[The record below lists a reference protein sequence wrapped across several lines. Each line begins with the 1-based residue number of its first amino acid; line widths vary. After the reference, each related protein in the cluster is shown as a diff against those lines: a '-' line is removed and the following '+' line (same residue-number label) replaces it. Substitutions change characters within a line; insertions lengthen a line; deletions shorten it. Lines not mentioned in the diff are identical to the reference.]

1 MASLFQSFRAN
12 RHPKG
17 KGEWSDAY
25 SKVEDLF
32 ETGSAIAF
40 YNFED
45 KEPRRGEMFYE
56 FFGDDLT
63 QIRNLVQGTGY
74 RLVFPMDFDAIR
86 SLATAESDDYWH
98 YHFPGLRSLREK
110 GVEGAYMNLVRK
122 MDMAPLFF
130 HLHHHLMVEGDS
142 GNRAGWHLLLV
153 NKGNP
158 MQHTW
163 LGQHGDLVS
172 ELSMGDS
179 VLRFDK
185 MNPANDY
192 EGSLILKSTISVNEA
207 RLIQEPSRV
216 NEDEVVLDILKAEN
230 GDPSLLLLRK
240 MLEQILKYSTPQRL
254 ELLASLEPLVMAGR
268 SKDQPLSMEVRVSEQ
283 CLTLKVGL
291 RGEPLVIR
299 LQKLE
304 FAVYRLFLL
313 HPEGFK
319 MTERGDYTDDLWN
332 LYLPMLGSEDRAAAG
347 DRIRQMMDLVADNG
361 ALNQC
366 LSRIKR
372 KLIEVASPTVV
383 EPFIISKKPNQ
394 RYTLEGARDL
404 ITLVE

>member
-17 KGEWSDAY
+17 KGEWSDAN

-86 SLATAESDDYWH
+86 SMATAESDDYWH

-185 MNPANDY
+185 MNPANEY

-283 CLTLKVGL
+283 CLNLKVGL

-319 MTERGDYTDDLWN
+319 MTERGDYIDDLWN

>member
-86 SLATAESDDYWH
+86 SMATAESDDYWH

-142 GNRAGWHLLLV
+142 GNRAGWHLLLA

-185 MNPANDY
+185 MNPANEY

-283 CLTLKVGL
+283 CLNLKVGL
-291 RGEPLVIR
+291 RGDPLVIR

-319 MTERGDYTDDLWN
+319 MTERGDYIDDLWN

>member
-86 SLATAESDDYWH
+86 SMATAESDEYWH

-185 MNPANDY
+185 MNPANEY

-283 CLTLKVGL
+283 CLNLKVGL
-291 RGEPLVIR
+291 RGDPLVIR

-319 MTERGDYTDDLWN
+319 MTERGDYIDDLWN

>member
-32 ETGSAIAF
+32 ETGSSIAF

-86 SLATAESDDYWH
+86 SMATAESDDYWH

-185 MNPANDY
+185 MNPANEY

-283 CLTLKVGL
+283 CLNLKVGL
-291 RGEPLVIR
+291 RGDPLVIR

-319 MTERGDYTDDLWN
+319 MTERGDYIDDLWN

>member
-86 SLATAESDDYWH
+86 SMATAESDDYWH

-110 GVEGAYMNLVRK
+110 GVEGAYLNLVRK

-185 MNPANDY
+185 MNPANEY

-283 CLTLKVGL
+283 CLNLKVGL
-291 RGEPLVIR
+291 RGDPLVIR

-319 MTERGDYTDDLWN
+319 MTERGDYIDDLWN

>member
-1 MASLFQSFRAN
+1 
-12 RHPKG
+12 
-17 KGEWSDAY
+17 
-25 SKVEDLF
+25 
-32 ETGSAIAF
+32 
-40 YNFED
+40 
-45 KEPRRGEMFYE
+45 
-56 FFGDDLT
+56 
-63 QIRNLVQGTGY
+63 
-74 RLVFPMDFDAIR
+74 
-86 SLATAESDDYWH
+86 
-98 YHFPGLRSLREK
+98 
-110 GVEGAYMNLVRK
+110 
-122 MDMAPLFF
+122 
-130 HLHHHLMVEGDS
+130 
-142 GNRAGWHLLLV
+142 
-153 NKGNP
+153 

-163 LGQHGDLVS
+163 LGKHGDLVS

-179 VLRFDK
+179 MLRFNNL
-185 MNPANDY
+185 NPPNEYD
-192 EGSLILKSTISVNEA
+192 GSLFLKSSTSVNEP

-216 NEDEVVLDILKAEN
+216 NEDVVVLDILKAEN

-240 MLEQILKYSTPQRL
+240 MLEQILKYNSPQRL
-254 ELLASLEPLVMAGR
+254 ELLESLEPLVMAGR

-299 LQKLE
+299 LQILE
-304 FAVYRLFLL
+304 IAVYRLFLM
-313 HPEGFK
+313 HPNGFTMK
-319 MTERGDYTDDLWN
+319 ERGNYTDDLLN
-332 LYLPMLGSEDRAAAG
+332 LYLPMLGSEDRVAAG

>member
-32 ETGSAIAF
+32 ETGSSIAF

-86 SLATAESDDYWH
+86 SMATAESDDYWH

-163 LGQHGDLVS
+163 LGQHRDLVS

-185 MNPANDY
+185 MNPANEY

-283 CLTLKVGL
+283 CLNLKVGL
-291 RGEPLVIR
+291 RGDPLVIR

-319 MTERGDYTDDLWN
+319 MTERGDYIDDLWN

>member
-1 MASLFQSFRAN
+1 MASIFQSFLAN

-17 KGEWSDAY
+17 VGEWSDAD

-56 FFGDDLT
+56 FFGDDLS

-74 RLVFPMDFDAIR
+74 RLVFPMDFDAVR
-86 SLATAESDDYWH
+86 SMATEESDDYWH

-130 HLHHHLMVEGDS
+130 HLQHHLMVEGDS

-163 LGQHGDLVS
+163 LGKHGDLVS

-179 VLRFDK
+179 VLRFNSL
-185 MNPANDY
+185 NPANEYD
-192 EGSLILKSTISVNEA
+192 GSLFLKSSTRVNEP

-240 MLEQILKYSTPQRL
+240 MLEQILKYNSPQRL
-254 ELLASLEPLVMAGR
+254 ELLESLEPLVMAGR
-268 SKDQPLSMEVRVSEQ
+268 SKDQPLSLEVRVSEQ

-299 LQKLE
+299 LQILE
-304 FAVYRLFLL
+304 FAVYRLFLM
-313 HPEGFK
+313 HPNGFTMK
-319 MTERGDYTDDLWN
+319 ERGNYTDDLLN
-332 LYLPMLGSEDRAAAG
+332 LYLPMLGSEDRVAAG

>member
-32 ETGSAIAF
+32 ETGSSIAF

-86 SLATAESDDYWH
+86 SMATAESDDYWH

-185 MNPANDY
+185 MNPANEY

-319 MTERGDYTDDLWN
+319 MTERGDYIDDLWN

>member
-1 MASLFQSFRAN
+1 MASFFQSFWAN

-17 KGEWSDAY
+17 KGEWSDAD

-86 SLATAESDDYWH
+86 SMATVESDDYWH

-130 HLHHHLMVEGDS
+130 HLQHHLMVEGDS

-163 LGQHGDLVS
+163 LGKHGDLVS

-179 VLRFDK
+179 VLRFYSL
-185 MNPANDY
+185 NSANEYD
-192 EGSLILKSTISVNEA
+192 GSLFLKSSTSVNEP
-207 RLIQEPSRV
+207 RLFQKPSRV

-240 MLEQILKYSTPQRL
+240 MLEQILKYNSPQRL
-254 ELLASLEPLVMAGR
+254 
-268 SKDQPLSMEVRVSEQ
+268 
-283 CLTLKVGL
+283 
-291 RGEPLVIR
+291 
-299 LQKLE
+299 
-304 FAVYRLFLL
+304 
-313 HPEGFK
+313 
-319 MTERGDYTDDLWN
+319 
-332 LYLPMLGSEDRAAAG
+332 
-347 DRIRQMMDLVADNG
+347 
-361 ALNQC
+361 
-366 LSRIKR
+366 
-372 KLIEVASPTVV
+372 
-383 EPFIISKKPNQ
+383 
-394 RYTLEGARDL
+394 
-404 ITLVE
+404 